1 MQSIIR
7 SIVRTPGVL
16 FMAIMTLGFLTN
28 AGVEYINYTG
38 NEGPNLLA
46 AVALGFAQII
56 LIAVY
61 QAKRIQQKRS
71 TPAIKI

>member
-16 FMAIMTLGFLTN
+16 FMAIMTIGFLTN
-28 AGVEYINYTG
+28 ASVEYINYTG

-46 AVALGFAQII
+46 AVALGFAQIMV
-56 LIAVY
+56 IAVY